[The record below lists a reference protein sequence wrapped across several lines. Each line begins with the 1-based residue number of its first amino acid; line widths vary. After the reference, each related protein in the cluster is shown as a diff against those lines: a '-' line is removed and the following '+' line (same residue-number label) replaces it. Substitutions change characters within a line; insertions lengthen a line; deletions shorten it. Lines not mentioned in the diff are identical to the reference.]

1 MDWESLY
8 GNCAQYEERLRAIE
22 RERLAD
28 RVWARSHPN
37 PWWSLAQLKRL
48 RKVLPQ
54 GASHQVRYAA
64 HIGKLTITLS
74 MLVNVQAE

>member
-8 GNCAQYEERLRAIE
+8 GNCAQYEARLRAIE

-28 RVWARSHPN
+28 RMWARSRPS
-37 PWWSLAQLKRL
+37 PWWHLAQLKRL
-48 RKVLPQ
+48 SNVLHQ

-74 MLVNVQAE
+74 MLVNVQGE